1 MKSTQKSKEK
11 PLPVVFRT
19 FREGGDVIALF
30 PTVLGT
36 SDPYTCTCY
45 QHVGQ
50 HGAADPW
57 GCVRDSRPA
66 TAAESRG
73 LLRELRSLGY
83 DNLKVLTRIPRN
95 ALALRRAE
103 LQRFRDASPLEG
115 TF

>member
-1 MKSTQKSKEK
+1 MKSAKKSKEK

-19 FREGGDVIALF
+19 FREGGDVFALF

-57 GCVRDSRPA
+57 GCVRASRPA
-66 TAAESRG
+66 TKKEATT

-83 DNLKVLTRIPRN
+83 DNLKVLARIPRN

-103 LQRFRDASPLEG
+103 LQRFRDAAPQGG